1 MKRITRVRW
10 NADERAAVVHR
21 AQTLLADDP
30 RLSLKALFSQSQE
43 CLPKE
48 RRRPSN
54 PSASAWLH
62 QEVKRAGPLPSPATV
77 WRPERAAQ
85 DVESLDGN
93 ESAAPARSGTAA
105 TPPADATASPR
116 AAGVPSGN
124 APPANA
130 SPLVAL
136 LVESGVQVISG
147 ILADPRVRQAFANL
161 LSRGAPAGDAA
172 RSAQDGAQDL
182 SQPAHW
188 PSQTDTP
195 QANVV
200 VVAGCSVD
208 EARSLA
214 HELKGTLAV
223 KFWTPDEPRERLLD
237 LLPSAGLVVGVSA
250 GLPQAVESSLA
261 RLGPRFVRH
270 TGSAQAL
277 YRRLAEHALAAS

>member
-1 MKRITRVRW
+1 MKRNTRVRW

-21 AQTLLADDP
+21 AQTLLAEDP
-30 RLSLKALFSQSQE
+30 RLSLKALFNRSQE

-48 RRRPSN
+48 RRRPGN

-77 WRPERAAQ
+77 WRPEPATHEAATAAAG
-85 DVESLDGN
+85 DDAAVPAVPAAAAAPMHAVP
-93 ESAAPARSGTAA
+93 SAA
-105 TPPADATASPR
+105 
-116 AAGVPSGN
+116 AAGER
-124 APPANA
+124 

-136 LVESGVQVISG
+136 LIESGVQVITG
-147 ILADPRVRQAFANL
+147 ILADSRVRSAIAGL
-161 LSRGAPAGDAA
+161 LKGAGDA
-172 RSAQDGAQDL
+172 GAEPTLHVAPTQAEMPQSDL
-182 SQPAHW
+182 
-188 PSQTDTP
+188 
-195 QANVV
+195 V
-200 VVAGCSVD
+200 VVAGCSAD

-223 KFWTPDEPRERLLD
+223 KFWTSDEPRERLLD
-237 LLPSAGLVVGVSA
+237 LLPSAGLVVGVTA

-270 TGSAQAL
+270 TGTAQAL